1 MEHKQVVES
10 LAILIGRVGDIEQA
24 IIKLSQDVTGP
35 VAVGL
40 ERTREGT
47 SLLRG
52 LLWSARM
59 AVEAERERAPGQQR
73 SLP

>member
-1 MEHKQVVES
+1 MEHEQVVES
-10 LAILIGRVGDIEQA
+10 LAILISRVGDIEQS
-24 IIKLSQDVTGP
+24 IINLSQGVTGP

-59 AVEAERERAPGQQR
+59 AVEAERERSPGQQG